1 MSIPAPP
8 PLNLPKQPPAVV
20 ISAVRG
26 LTPAIVTGLG
36 YALAKAN
43 VHLDD
48 PTLALA
54 VNTVMAAALGSLWTV
69 VVRLLETRVAPWW
82 GRLFII
88 PKAPAYSPGVGPQL
102 APVVVEPPA
111 NATNAPAV
119 AVAATYVPQHL
130 GLQPPTDGTAPT
142 GGTP

>member
-8 PLNLPKQPPAVV
+8 PLNLPKQPPAVL
-20 ISAVRG
+20 IGYVRNI
-26 LTPAIVTGLG
+26 TPWLVGAF
-36 YALAKAN
+36 AAPLAKAN
-43 VHLDD
+43 IHL
-48 PTLALA
+48 
-54 VNTVMAAALGSLWTV
+54 NAAWETNAISGALGIGATSLWYV
-69 VVRLLETRVAPWW
+69 GVRLLETRVAPWW

-102 APVVVEPPA
+102 APVVVEVPA

-119 AVAATYVPQHL
+119 AVAAQYVPQHL